1 MLRLFHQTLI
11 VNIKL
16 FVIIFITLSFANSA
30 VSEAADIEVGK
41 KVFKLCAVCHYA
53 DRNQNKIGP
62 TLFNLMGRKA
72 GTVAGYHYSA
82 AMTKA
87 GDNGLVW
94 TNETLK
100 QYLHA
105 PQQLVKG
112 TLMASIRITNDAYI
126 DDLIAYLE
134 SVSGN

>member
-1 MLRLFHQTLI
+1 MLKLFYQTLN
-11 VNIKL
+11 VNLK
-16 FVIIFITLSFANSA
+16 FWAIIITLSFVNTTI
-30 VSEAADIEVGK
+30 SEAADIEAGK

-62 TLFNLMGRKA
+62 TLLNLMGRKA

-82 AMTKA
+82 AMVKA

-94 TNETLK
+94 TNDTLK

-112 TLMASIRITNDAYI
+112 TLMASIRITNDALI
-126 DDLIAYLE
+126 DDLIAYLQ
-134 SVSGN
+134 SVSAN